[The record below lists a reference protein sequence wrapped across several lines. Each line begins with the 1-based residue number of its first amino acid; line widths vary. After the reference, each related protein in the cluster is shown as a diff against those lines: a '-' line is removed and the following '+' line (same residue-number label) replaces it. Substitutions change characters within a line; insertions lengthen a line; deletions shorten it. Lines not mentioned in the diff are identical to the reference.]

1 MASEKPLP
9 VFLEL
14 DPPLADYDRAAAVV
28 LPLPFESSTTYLRGT
43 ARGPRALLE
52 ASAQVEW
59 FDEELGCETCQAG
72 IATLPPP
79 LLEGLNFPAA
89 APLIEEAA
97 APVFADGKL
106 LVALGGEHSIT
117 IPLVKAAARAFGRL
131 AVVQLDAHAD
141 LRDSYEGNPFS
152 HASVMRRVS
161 ETCPAVQI
169 GIRSLS
175 VEESDLIAAS
185 SRPVFFAHQMRR
197 EPNWAEQAIALLP
210 RDIYLTIDL
219 DFFDPS
225 VIPGVGTPEP
235 GGFGWAETLAF
246 LRRLAARR
254 RVVGFDLV
262 ELCPIPGQVVSEF
275 TAARL
280 AYRLI
285 GYALRSRERKD

>member
-1 MASEKPLP
+1 
-9 VFLEL
+9 
-14 DPPLADYDRAAAVV
+14 
-28 LPLPFESSTTYLRGT
+28 
-43 ARGPRALLE
+43 
-52 ASAQVEW
+52 
-59 FDEELGCETCQAG
+59 
-72 IATLPPP
+72 
-79 LLEGLNFPAA
+79 
-89 APLIEEAA
+89 
-97 APVFADGKL
+97 
-106 LVALGGEHSIT
+106 
-117 IPLVKAAARAFGRL
+117 
-131 AVVQLDAHAD
+131 
-141 LRDSYEGNPFS
+141 
-152 HASVMRRVS
+152 
-161 ETCPAVQI
+161 
-169 GIRSLS
+169 
-175 VEESDLIAAS
+175 
-185 SRPVFFAHQMRR
+185 MRR

-225 VIPGVGTPEP
+225 VVPGVGTPEP